1 MKEFQEKLPDLVR
14 GYKASDIF
22 NMDESGL
29 FYRALPKKTLKSAGD
44 KCSGGKQS
52 KERLTASFCV
62 SMEGE
67 FEQTV
72 MIGKS
77 ENPRCFKNLDKTK
90 LGVTWYAQ
98 RKAWMTGDLFSEW
111 VKGVDKRVK
120 MPSLVIVDT
129 YQPSG
134 QYHKDVMG
142 SRGSEIFSNL

>member
-1 MKEFQEKLPDLVR
+1 MDFKASNGWLHRFKSRHNITQGAISGESGDVSADTVKEFQEKLPDLVR

-72 MIGKS
+72 MIGK
-77 ENPRCFKNLDKTK
+77 
-90 LGVTWYAQ
+90 
-98 RKAWMTGDLFSEW
+98 
-111 VKGVDKRVK
+111 
-120 MPSLVIVDT
+120 
-129 YQPSG
+129 
-134 QYHKDVMG
+134 
-142 SRGSEIFSNL
+142 